1 MVGFIQISLKQL
13 ILIFIFFVQEF
24 KYGVYS
30 FDQYPPP
37 DSTLSIAGK
46 AADSKVVGD
55 QISNLTSSLNT
66 KFFSSEIPAN
76 STLSQSFDKL
86 RYGHGQ
92 CGSVYLS
99 ASNGVPASWYWYIY
113 IPHRDGG
120 NASGS
125 DNMDYGI
132 LLLFDF
138 WSNAFYIVRYT
149 NGTINVR
156 SI

>member
-1 MVGFIQISLKQL
+1 MGNIPRTT
-13 ILIFIFFVQEF
+13 
-24 KYGVYS
+24 
-30 FDQYPPP
+30 PPP
-37 DSTLSIAGK
+37 VIDSTLTQSGV
-46 AADSKVVGD
+46 AADSKIVGD

-99 ASNGVPASWYWYIY
+99 ASNGVPSSWYWYIY
-113 IPHRDGG
+113 IPHRSGG
-120 NASGS
+120 NSS
-125 DNMDYGI
+125 DNMDYGV

-138 WSNAFYIVRYT
+138 WSSTFYIARYA

-156 SI
+156 AV

>member
-1 MVGFIQISLKQL
+1 MGNIPRTTP
-13 ILIFIFFVQEF
+13 
-24 KYGVYS
+24 
-30 FDQYPPP
+30 PPP
-37 DSTLSIAGK
+37 DTSLNLSGV
-46 AADSKVVGD
+46 AADSKIVGD

-66 KFFSSEIPAN
+66 KFFSSGISDN
-76 STLSQSFDKL
+76 VTLGQLFDKL

-99 ASNGVPASWYWYIY
+99 ASNGIPNQWYWYIY
-113 IPHRDGG
+113 VPHRSGG
-120 NASGS
+120 NSS
-125 DNMDYGI
+125 DNADYGL

-138 WSNAFYIVRYT
+138 WSNTFYIARYT

>member
-1 MVGFIQISLKQL
+1 MGNIPRTTP
-13 ILIFIFFVQEF
+13 
-24 KYGVYS
+24 
-30 FDQYPPP
+30 PPP
-37 DSTLSIAGK
+37 DMSLSLSGV
-46 AADSKVVGD
+46 AADSKIVGD

-66 KFFSSEIPAN
+66 KFFSSGISDN
-76 STLSQSFDKL
+76 VTLGQLFDKL

-99 ASNGVPASWYWYIY
+99 SSNGLSQSWYWYIY

-120 NASGS
+120 NVSGS
-125 DNMDYGI
+125 DNMQYGVLI
-132 LLLFDF
+132 LIDF
-138 WSNAFYIVRYT
+138 WSNAFYIARYT

>member
-1 MVGFIQISLKQL
+1 MSLSL
-13 ILIFIFFVQEF
+13 S
-24 KYGVYS
+24 GV
-30 FDQYPPP
+30 
-37 DSTLSIAGK
+37 
-46 AADSKVVGD
+46 AADSKIVGD

-66 KFFSSEIPAN
+66 KFFSSGISDN
-76 STLSQSFDKL
+76 VTLGQLFDKL

-99 ASNGVPASWYWYIY
+99 SSNGLSQSWYWYIY

-120 NASGS
+120 SGS
-125 DNMDYGI
+125 DNMQYGVLI
-132 LLLFDF
+132 LIDF
-138 WSNAFYIVRYT
+138 WSNAFYIARYT

>member
-1 MVGFIQISLKQL
+1 MGNIPRTT
-13 ILIFIFFVQEF
+13 
-24 KYGVYS
+24 
-30 FDQYPPP
+30 PPP
-37 DSTLSIAGK
+37 DTSLSLSGV
-46 AADSKVVGD
+46 AADSKIVGD
-55 QISNLTSSLNT
+55 QISNLTSSLDT

-76 STLSQSFDKL
+76 STLTQSFDKL

-120 NASGS
+120 NVSGS
-125 DNMDYGI
+125 DNMQYGVLI
-132 LLLFDF
+132 LIDF
-138 WSNAFYIVRYT
+138 WSNAFYIARYT

>member
-1 MVGFIQISLKQL
+1 MGYIPSI
-13 ILIFIFFVQEF
+13 
-24 KYGVYS
+24 GT
-30 FDQYPPP
+30 PPP
-37 DSTLSIAGK
+37 VIDSTLTQSGV
-46 AADSKVVGD
+46 AADSKIVGD

-66 KFFSSEIPAN
+66 KFFSSEIPPN

-113 IPHRDGG
+113 IPHRGGG

-125 DNMDYGI
+125 DNMDYGV

-138 WSNAFYIVRYT
+138 WSSTFYIARYA

>member
-1 MVGFIQISLKQL
+1 MGNIPRTT
-13 ILIFIFFVQEF
+13 
-24 KYGVYS
+24 
-30 FDQYPPP
+30 PPP
-37 DSTLSIAGK
+37 VIDSTLTQSGV
-46 AADSKVVGD
+46 AADSKIVGD

-66 KFFSSEIPAN
+66 KFFSSEIPVN

-120 NASGS
+120 NAS
-125 DNMDYGI
+125 DNMDYGV

-138 WSNAFYIVRYT
+138 WSSTFYIARYI

>member
-1 MVGFIQISLKQL
+1 MGNI
-13 ILIFIFFVQEF
+13 
-24 KYGVYS
+24 
-30 FDQYPPP
+30 PRTTPP
-37 DSTLSIAGK
+37 DTSLNLSGV
-46 AADSKVVGD
+46 AADSKIVGD
-55 QISNLTSSLNT
+55 QISNLILSLNT
-66 KFFSSEIPAN
+66 KFFSSEIPN
-76 STLSQSFDKL
+76 NMTLGQSFDKL
-86 RYGHGQ
+86 RHGHGQ

-120 NASGS
+120 DSS
-125 DNMDYGI
+125 DNADYGL

-138 WSNAFYIVRYT
+138 WSNTFYIARYA